1 MNEPTGIEQLLA
13 RDRLIVSGAMLAV
26 FLIAAVYTVMGV
38 GMSMSAVEMTFGAS
52 EMPMQDMSSSSSGSS
67 MMEVPSKDILDGG
80 MSSMM
85 TPPVWSASYAAL
97 VFLMW
102 WVMMIAMM
110 LPSVASI
117 ILLYS
122 TLIRRSNHT
131 QNPSVLAGTFLG
143 GYLAAWAFFSLLA
156 TLLQSVLELKGF
168 VSPMMM
174 SLTSQIIGAGVLIVA
189 GLYQFTP
196 VKESCLRHCQNPM
209 KFLTEKRRPGYRGAF
224 LMGVEHGAFCLGCCW
239 FLMAL
244 LFVGGIMNL
253 YWIIGLTLYVLLEK
267 LIPTKSSINVGKI
280 SGSLLILSGVGI
292 IINGFVN

>member
-1 MNEPTGIEQLLA
+1 MNELTGIERLLA
-13 RDRLIVSGAMLAV
+13 RDRLIIGIAMLAI
-26 FLIAAVYTVMGV
+26 FLIAAAYTLMGV

-52 EMPMQDMSSSSSGSS
+52 EMSMQNMSSRSSGSS
-67 MMEVPSKDILDGG
+67 MMETPSKDMLDGG
-80 MSSMM
+80 MSSM
-85 TPPVWSASYAAL
+85 
-97 VFLMW
+97 
-102 WVMMIAMM
+102 MM

-122 TLIRRSNHT
+122 TLTRRSNHT

-156 TLLQSVLELKGF
+156 TLLQSVLELRGF

-174 SLTSQIIGAGVLIVA
+174 SLTSQIIGAGVLIAA

-196 VKESCLRHCQNPM
+196 VKESCLQHCQNPM

-267 LIPTKSSINVGKI
+267 LIPTRNFINIGKI
-280 SGSLLILSGVGI
+280 AGGLLILSGVGI

>member
-1 MNEPTGIEQLLA
+1 MTERTGIEQLLA
-13 RDRLIVSGAMLAV
+13 RDRLIVSGAMLTI

-38 GMSMSAVEMTFGAS
+38 GMSMSSVEMTFGTS
-52 EMPMQDMSSSSSGSS
+52 EMPMQDMPSRSSGPS
-67 MMEVPSKDILDGG
+67 MSV
-80 MSSMM
+80 
-85 TPPVWSASYAAL
+85 SYAAL

-122 TLIRRSNHT
+122 TLIRRSNPS
-131 QNPSVLAGTFLG
+131 QNPSVLAGTFFG

-156 TLLQSVLELKGF
+156 TLLQSVLELRGF

-174 SLTSQIIGAGVLIVA
+174 SLTSQIIGAGVLIAA

-196 VKESCLRHCQNPM
+196 VKESCLQHCQNPL

-267 LIPTKSSINVGKI
+267 LIPTTNSINIGKI
-280 SGSLLILSGVGI
+280 AGGLLILGGVGI
-292 IINGFVN
+292 IITGFVN

>member
-1 MNEPTGIEQLLA
+1 MNERAGIEQLLA
-13 RDRLIVSGAMLAV
+13 RDRLIISVAMLAI
-26 FLIAAVYTVMGV
+26 FLIAAVYTLMGV
-38 GMSMSAVEMTFGAS
+38 GMSMSSVEMTFGTS
-52 EMPMQDMSSSSSGSS
+52 EMPMQDM
-67 MMEVPSKDILDGG
+67 PFKDMLDGG

-85 TPPVWSASYAAL
+85 MPPVWSASYAAL

-122 TLIRRSNHT
+122 TLIRRSNPT

-156 TLLQSVLELKGF
+156 TLLQSVLELRGF

-174 SLTSQIIGAGVLIVA
+174 SLTSQIIGSGVLIAA

-196 VKESCLRHCQNPM
+196 VKESCLQHCQNPL
-209 KFLTEKRRPGYRGAF
+209 KFLTEKRRPGYGGAF

-267 LIPTKSSINVGKI
+267 LIPTTNSTNVGKI
-280 SGSLLILSGVGI
+280 AGGLLILGGVGI
-292 IINGFVN
+292 IITGFVN

>member
-1 MNEPTGIEQLLA
+1 
-13 RDRLIVSGAMLAV
+13 
-26 FLIAAVYTVMGV
+26 
-38 GMSMSAVEMTFGAS
+38 
-52 EMPMQDMSSSSSGSS
+52 
-67 MMEVPSKDILDGG
+67 
-80 MSSMM
+80 
-85 TPPVWSASYAAL
+85 
-97 VFLMW
+97 
-102 WVMMIAMM
+102 MMIAMM

-122 TLIRRSNHT
+122 TLTRRSNHT

-156 TLLQSVLELKGF
+156 TLLQSVLELRGF

-174 SLTSQIIGAGVLIVA
+174 SLTSQIISAGVLIAA

-196 VKESCLRHCQNPM
+196 VKESCLQHCQNPM

-267 LIPTKSSINVGKI
+267 LIPTRNFINIGKI
-280 SGSLLILSGVGI
+280 AGGLLILSGVGI

>member
-1 MNEPTGIEQLLA
+1 MNERAGIEQLLA
-13 RDRLIVSGAMLAV
+13 RDRLIISVAMLAI
-26 FLIAAVYTVMGV
+26 FLIAAVYTLMGV
-38 GMSMSAVEMTFGAS
+38 GMSMSSVEMTFGTS
-52 EMPMQDMSSSSSGSS
+52 EMPMQDM
-67 MMEVPSKDILDGG
+67 PFKDMLDGG

-85 TPPVWSASYAAL
+85 MPPVWSASYAAL

-122 TLIRRSNHT
+122 TLTRRLNHT

-156 TLLQSVLELKGF
+156 TLLQSVLELRGF

-174 SLTSQIIGAGVLIVA
+174 SLTSQIIGAGVLIAA

-196 VKESCLRHCQNPM
+196 VKESCLQHCQNPM

-267 LIPTKSSINVGKI
+267 LIPTRNFINIGKI
-280 SGSLLILSGVGI
+280 AGGLLILSGVGI
-292 IINGFVN
+292 IITGFVN